1 MNVRIS
7 STFRAVCRTF
17 VDSITP
23 SKTINSAAI
32 VLLCV
37 SAASAQSLNW
47 EGQTGAFITPF
58 AYTSASEKGKVGKPS
73 VAYHFLSGGEVVGD
87 NHQASITVGMFGR
100 TEFGY
105 TRTFTK
111 TGNTP
116 GFSPLF
122 EGGFNT
128 FHGKVNVVRENTGK
142 QKWVPAISTGFVAR
156 TNVRRAGGRIVG
168 EDTVNGDVYVV
179 ATKTITNIK
188 EMPIVINGGYKL
200 TNASLMG
207 LAGNASA
214 WQGRAFGAIAVVL
227 PGPAKSKLIVGSEF
241 AQQPR
246 HLKDVP
252 GAVIPTSMTYFVR
265 ILPKPEKP
273 FNIDFGF
280 AQAAGNIAPGI
291 NVKARNRFAMGISYR
306 F

>member
-1 MNVRIS
+1 MDKRLV
-7 STFRAVCRTF
+7 
-17 VDSITP
+17 
-23 SKTINSAAI
+23 K
-32 VLLCV
+32 
-37 SAASAQSLNW
+37 ASACAALTFAFAVPSSSQSLNW

-58 AYTSASEKGKVGKPS
+58 AYTSPSDKGKVGKPS
-73 VAYHFLSGGEVVGD
+73 VAYHYLSGGDVIGD
-87 NHQASITVGMFGR
+87 NHQASITVGMLGR
-100 TEFGY
+100 AEFGY

-116 GFSPLF
+116 GLSSLF
-122 EGGFNT
+122 GGGFNT
-128 FHGKVNVVRENTGK
+128 FHGKVNVVRENAGK
-142 QKWVPAISTGFVAR
+142 SKWVPAISTGFVAR

-179 ATKTITNIK
+179 ATKTITAIK
-188 EMPIVINGGYKL
+188 ELPIVVNAGYKA

-214 WQGRAFGAIAVVL
+214 WQGRAFGAVAVVL

-246 HLKDVP
+246 HLKDLP
-252 GAVIPTSMTYFVR
+252 GVSIPTSMTYFVR
-265 ILPKPEKP
+265 ILPRPEKP
-273 FNIDFGF
+273 FNIDFGI
-280 AQAAGNIAPGI
+280 AQAAGNIAPGV
-291 NVKARNRFAMGISYR
+291 NVRARNRFAMGVSYR

>member
-1 MNVRIS
+1 MDKRIQ
-7 STFRAVCRTF
+7 
-17 VDSITP
+17 
-23 SKTINSAAI
+23 
-32 VLLCV
+32 V
-37 SAASAQSLNW
+37 SAAAAICVGTFAATSSAQSLNW

-58 AYTSASEKGKVGKPS
+58 AYTSASEKGKAGKPS

-87 NHQASITVGMFGR
+87 NHQASITAGFFGR

-128 FHGKVNVVRENTGK
+128 FHGKVNVVSENLGK
-142 QKWVPAISTGFVAR
+142 KKWVPAISTGFVAR
-156 TNVRRAGGRIVG
+156 THVRRVGGRITG

-179 ATKTITNIK
+179 ATKTITSIK
-188 EMPIVINGGYKL
+188 QLPIVVNAGYKV

-214 WQGRAFGAIAVVL
+214 WQGRAFGAVAVVVS
-227 PGPAKSKLIVGSEF
+227 GPAKSKLIVGSEF

-246 HLKDVP
+246 HIKDLP
-252 GAVIPTSMTYFVR
+252 GATIPTSMTYFVR
-265 ILPKPEKP
+265 VLPQPEKP
-273 FNIDFGF
+273 YNIDFGI
-280 AQAAGNIAPGI
+280 AQAAGNIAPGV
-291 NVKARNRFAMGISYR
+291 NVKARNRFAMGFSYK

>member
-1 MNVRIS
+1 MKVRIS
-7 STFRAVCRTF
+7 STVRVICRMF
-17 VDSITP
+17 VDKITP
-23 SKTINSAAI
+23 SKAA
-32 VLLCV
+32 VTVAVALFSV

-58 AYTSASEKGKVGKPS
+58 AYTSASDKGKVGKPS
-73 VAYHFLSGGEVVGD
+73 VAYHYLSGGEVIGD

-100 TEFGY
+100 AEFGY

-111 TGNTP
+111 TGDTP

-122 EGGFNT
+122 AGGFNT
-128 FHGKVNVVRENTGK
+128 FHGKVNVVKENTGK
-142 QKWVPAISTGFVAR
+142 KNWVPAISTGFVAR
-156 TNVRRAGGRIVG
+156 TQVRRAGGRIVG
-168 EDTVNGDVYVV
+168 EDTANGDVYVV
-179 ATKTITNIK
+179 ATKTITAIK
-188 EMPIVINGGYKL
+188 EVPFVISGGYKL

-214 WQGRAFGAIAVVL
+214 WQGRAFGAVAVVL

-246 HLKDVP
+246 HLQNVP
-252 GAVIPTSMTYFVR
+252 GAIIPTSMTYFVR
-265 ILPKPEKP
+265 ILPRPEKP
-273 FNIDFGF
+273 FNIDFGI
-280 AQAAGNIAPGI
+280 AQAGGNIAPGI
-291 NVKARNRFAMGISYR
+291 NIKARNRFAMGVSYR